1 MKATQKKP
9 KATKTMPKQPKATPN
24 TKLSPAAPTKALPE
38 QKIFFTVLTPEQV
51 QHKNEKFREMDK
63 LLGGWKYE
71 SISNA
76 LREIANILTKQNLL
90 ECSCTMVPPDIW
102 ITNTLGK
109 KVISDFVPGY
119 SFNSRPVGII
129 RINSLY
135 LDQNPDIHQV
145 ACYWLRELIRWY
157 SWRESLLNPKHKV
170 IKTGKR
176 LQKAMEKFGLR
187 TDSKG
192 NVWEGTRLIDQTKF
206 LFREILL
213 QAGVECPEDFRC
225 ETPILT
231 TPKKAK
237 KKTIK
242 ERLDSLQIKITQLI
256 EEKQRLEIEAQ
267 QVTIDT
273 YQGKEPN
280 DVKDVQQPTGA
291 KDQPTSKKK
300 KGPQMEID
308 DTANELMLAET
319 QKELTAVDD
328 STAGL

>member
-1 MKATQKKP
+1 MKATQKQPKP
-9 KATKTMPKQPKATPN
+9 KSQTKQKTGTSN
-24 TKLSPAAPTKALPE
+24 TKLPVKALPE
-38 QKIFFTVLTPEQV
+38 QRVFFCALTPEQA
-51 QHKNEKFREMDK
+51 QQKNEKFMAMK
-63 LLGGWKYE
+63 NLLGEWKYE
-71 SISNA
+71 NA
-76 LREIANILTKQNLL
+76 WMALLKIGGILTDQNLL
-90 ECSCTMVPPDIW
+90 ECSCERVPPDIW
-102 ITNTLGK
+102 ITDTLGK

-119 SFNSRPVGII
+119 SYNGRPVGVI

-135 LDQNPDIHQV
+135 LDQNPAIHQV
-145 ACYWLRELIRWY
+145 ACYWLRELIRWN
-157 SWRESLLNPKHKV
+157 SWHESLTKTKCKM

-213 QAGVECPEDFRC
+213 KAGVECPEDFRC

-231 TPKKAK
+231 PPKKAK
-237 KKTIK
+237 QKTIK
-242 ERLDSLQIKITQLI
+242 ERLDSLQIKISQLI

-273 YQGKEPN
+273 YQGEEPN
-280 DVKDVQQPTGA
+280 VVKDVQQPTEP
-291 KDQPTSKKK
+291 KDQPTPKKK
-300 KGPQMEID
+300 KDPQIEID

-328 STAGL
+328 SAAGL

>member
-1 MKATQKKP
+1 MKATQKQPKP
-9 KATKTMPKQPKATPN
+9 KMGTPSN
-24 TKLSPAAPTKALPE
+24 KLPVIVSADAPVKALPE
-38 QKIFFTVLTPEQV
+38 QRSFFLVLTSEQA
-51 QHKNEKFREMDK
+51 QQKNEKFWTMDD

-71 SISNA
+71 NTWKA
-76 LREIANILTKQNLL
+76 LRKIAGILTEQNLTGF
-90 ECSCTMVPPDIW
+90 SCATVPPDIW

-109 KVISDFVPGY
+109 KIISDFVPGY
-119 SFNSRPVGII
+119 SYNGRPIGVI

-135 LDQNPDIHQV
+135 LDQNPAIHQV
-145 ACYWLRELIRWY
+145 ACYWLRELIRWS
-157 SWRESLLNPKHKV
+157 SWHESLTKTKRKM

-192 NVWEGTRLIDQTKF
+192 NVLEGTRLIDQTKF

-213 QAGVECPEDFRC
+213 KAGVECPEDFRC
-225 ETPILT
+225 ETPILA

-237 KKTIK
+237 TKTIK
-242 ERLDSLQIKITQLI
+242 ERLDSLQIKITQLL
-256 EEKQRLEIEAQ
+256 EEKQRLETEAQ

-273 YQGKEPN
+273 YQGEEPN